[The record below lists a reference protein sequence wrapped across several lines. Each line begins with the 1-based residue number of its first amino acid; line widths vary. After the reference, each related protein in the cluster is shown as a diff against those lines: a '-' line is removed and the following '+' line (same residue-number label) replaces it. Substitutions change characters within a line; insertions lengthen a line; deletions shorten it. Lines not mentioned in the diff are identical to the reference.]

1 MAQKY
6 ETAKIISTGSK
17 GRAQVTVQFQGRT
30 VTRHIVNGV
39 GRHPDDSLPAHHRKL
54 EERLSEAKCNIS
66 HKEEAIVKF
75 TKEKPTDWE
84 KFVVILQADILRLK
98 NDLPTLEN
106 ALEIVRKEDPLMV
119 NFS

>member
-6 ETAKIISTGSK
+6 EIAKVVSAGIK

-39 GRHPDDSLPAHHRKL
+39 GRHPDDNLPAHHRKL
-54 EERLSEAKCNIS
+54 EERLSEAKRNIS
-66 HKEEAIVKF
+66 HKEGAIVEF
-75 TKEKPTDWE
+75 TKKKPNHWE
-84 KFVVILQADILRLK
+84 DFVAILQGDILNIK
-98 NDLPTLEN
+98 NALPFIEN

-119 NFS
+119 NFI